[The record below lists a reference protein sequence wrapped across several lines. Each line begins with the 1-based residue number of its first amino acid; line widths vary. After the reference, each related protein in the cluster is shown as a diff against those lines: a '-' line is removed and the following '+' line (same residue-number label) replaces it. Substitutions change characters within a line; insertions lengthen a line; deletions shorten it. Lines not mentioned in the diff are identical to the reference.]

1 MFAVIDRDG
10 SGTIDLQE
18 LQEHVN
24 SARAFADTFG
34 ASAPKEEARSTLAR
48 TWTEGGRAATSLDA
62 MDAMLQVAAENAEAE
77 KSSGQD
83 SVVDLLAPVHWAKR
97 KTRPR

>member
-1 MFAVIDRDG
+1 MIDRDG
-10 SGTIDLQE
+10 SGTIDLKE

-24 SARAFADTFG
+24 GARAFADTFG
-34 ASAPKEEARSTLAR
+34 ASAPKEETH
-48 TWTEGGRAATSLDA
+48 TWTEGGKPATSLDA
-62 MDAMLQVAAENAEAE
+62 MDAMLQAAAENAEAE
-77 KSSGQD
+77 KLSGQD